1 MKLIDM
7 HCDTISELYKQSDTS
22 FVHNH
27 LCVDIE
33 KLRKADS
40 QAQFLACFVN
50 IGKFGTET
58 DRWDLAYEEVL
69 ALIRRIRQEERE
81 DFCCIFQEKELEE
94 NKKKRC
100 ISGIIT
106 VEEGGVLNGRTERID
121 TLYEKGVRLLTLTW
135 NYENCIGYPNS
146 RDKKVMEKG
155 LKQFGH
161 LVIERMNQIGMIID
175 VSHISDGGFWD
186 CIQSSCVPVAAS
198 HSNARALCPHPRNLS
213 DRMLK
218 AIGEKGGV
226 AGLNFYSAF
235 LSEKKKAGISDIAA
249 HARHML
255 RCAGEDAVAFGTDFD
270 GFETQA
276 LPEEIAGIQDMER
289 IWEALKCAGFTERQ
303 LDKIWHKNVQR
314 ILRDVWKSKGECD
327 RIEKIKF

>member
-7 HCDTISELYKQSDTS
+7 HCDTISELYKQSDAS
-22 FVHNH
+22 FAHNH

-33 KLRKADS
+33 KLKKADS

-50 IGKFGTET
+50 IGKFETKT
-58 DRWDLAYEEVL
+58 DRWELAYKEVL
-69 ALIRRIRQEERE
+69 SLIERIRQEEGE
-81 DFCCIFQEKELEE
+81 DFGCIFQEKELEE
-94 NKKKRC
+94 NKKKHC

-106 VEEGGVLNGRTERID
+106 VEEGGILNDRIERID
-121 TLYEKGVRLLTLTW
+121 TLYKKGVRLLTLTW

-146 RDKKVMEKG
+146 RDKKVMENG
-155 LKQFGH
+155 LKPFGH
-161 LVIERMNQIGMIID
+161 LVIERMNQFGVLID

-186 CIQSSCVPVAAS
+186 CVQNSPVPVVAS

-226 AGLNFYSAF
+226 AGVNFYSAF
-235 LSEKKKAGISDIAA
+235 LTEKKKASISDIAA

-276 LPEEIAGIQDMER
+276 LPEEIAGIQDMGR
-289 IWEALKCAGFTERQ
+289 IWEALKYTGFTERQ
-303 LDKIWHKNVQR
+303 LDKIWYKNVQR
-314 ILRDVWKSKGECD
+314 ILRDVWKS
-327 RIEKIKF
+327 